1 MQPEYFVERKK
12 LKQQLINWKIA
23 CVLLIAAVM
32 AGAKVILTNESSF
45 GLSQKQNYIGSV
57 YINGIILEDKKRNEK
72 LKKIYNNDNI
82 KALIVYINSPGGS
95 TGGSEELYS
104 ALRKMSIKKPVVAV
118 MNTLAASGGYMTAIA
133 ADYIVAHNLT
143 ITGSI
148 GVLWQNTEITNLAE
162 KLGITFN
169 SFKSGPLKAVPN
181 MTEKVTPEVE
191 EAVMSS
197 IKDSYDYFVSLV
209 SERRKL
215 PKDRVIQIADGRIY
229 TGRQAY
235 ELKLVDQLGG
245 VDEALKWLHEER
257 KIDTALKVFDI
268 ELKPKTLMQKIL
280 GEDLEQK
287 INNLFFGA
295 SSSSFMMFGS

>member
-1 MQPEYFVERKK
+1 
-12 LKQQLINWKIA
+12 
-23 CVLLIAAVM
+23 
-32 AGAKVILTNESSF
+32 
-45 GLSQKQNYIGSV
+45 
-57 YINGIILEDKKRNEK
+57 
-72 LKKIYNNDNI
+72 
-82 KALIVYINSPGGS
+82 
-95 TGGSEELYS
+95 
-104 ALRKMSIKKPVVAV
+104 MSIKKPVVAV

>member
-1 MQPEYFVERKK
+1 
-12 LKQQLINWKIA
+12 
-23 CVLLIAAVM
+23 
-32 AGAKVILTNESSF
+32 
-45 GLSQKQNYIGSV
+45 
-57 YINGIILEDKKRNEK
+57 
-72 LKKIYNNDNI
+72 
-82 KALIVYINSPGGS
+82 
-95 TGGSEELYS
+95 
-104 ALRKMSIKKPVVAV
+104 
-118 MNTLAASGGYMTAIA
+118 
-133 ADYIVAHNLT
+133 
-143 ITGSI
+143 
-148 GVLWQNTEITNLAE
+148 
-162 KLGITFN
+162 
-169 SFKSGPLKAVPN
+169 
-181 MTEKVTPEVE
+181 
-191 EAVMSS
+191 
-197 IKDSYDYFVSLV
+197 
-209 SERRKL
+209 L